1 MRVILASGSPR
12 RTELLSQ
19 IGMKHE
25 VVISRIEEKV
35 TSKVPQEVVKEL
47 SRQKAEDVF
56 GRIDG
61 DVLVIGADTVVS
73 ADGRILG
80 KPADEEEAFGM
91 LRHIAGRVH
100 SVFTG
105 VTLCI
110 RTDGREEVRTFA
122 EETKV
127 FVAHMTDQEIRNYI
141 QSGESMDKAGAY
153 GIQGKFAAFVNG
165 IEGDYNNVVG
175 LPVGR
180 ICRELRERNRRKES

>member
-12 RTELLSQ
+12 RTQLLSQ
-19 IGMKHE
+19 VGMKHE

-35 TSKVPQEVVKEL
+35 TSKIPQEVVKEL

-80 KPADEEEAFGM
+80 KPADEEEAFDM
-91 LRHIAGRVH
+91 LRHIAGRAH

-110 RTDGREEVRTFA
+110 RTDGRDEIRTFS

-127 FVAHMTDQEIRNYI
+127 FVDHMTDEEIHHYI
-141 QSGESMDKAGAY
+141 QSGEPMDKAGAY

>member
-12 RTELLSQ
+12 RTQLLSQ
-19 IGMKHE
+19 VGMKHE

-35 TSKVPQEVVKEL
+35 TSKIPQEVVKEL

-80 KPADEEEAFGM
+80 KPADEEEAFDM
-91 LRHIAGRVH
+91 LRHIAGRAH

-110 RTDGREEVRTFA
+110 RTDGRDEIRTFA

-127 FVAHMTDQEIRNYI
+127 FVDHMTDEEIHHYI
-141 QSGESMDKAGAY
+141 QSGEPMDKAGAY